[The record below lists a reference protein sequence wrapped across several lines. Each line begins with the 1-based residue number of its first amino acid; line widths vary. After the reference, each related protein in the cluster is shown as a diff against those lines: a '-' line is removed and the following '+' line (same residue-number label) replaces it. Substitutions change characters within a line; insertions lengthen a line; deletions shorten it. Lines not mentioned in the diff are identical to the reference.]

1 MNHPDRI
8 LLAVCKAFSVDPLVI
23 WSHSRTRMA
32 SYPRM
37 VAAHLM
43 REMTPMTMEDITLY
57 LNRTDHS
64 TAHYWVKT
72 AKDLEKSALYGT
84 VIKQIREDLAQDERS
99 TRPAV
104 QLHGQHPIL
113 QEGARHPYRGERL
126 RRVLQFMP
134 NQSISEADGGGEQD
148 GATTE
153 TH

>member
-37 VAAHLM
+37 VAAYLM

-134 NQSISEADGGGEQD
+134 NQSIPKADGGGEQD

>member
-1 MNHPDRI
+1 MIHPDRI
-8 LLAVCKAFSVDPLVI
+8 LLAVSKAFSIDPLII

-37 VAAHLM
+37 VAAYLM

-72 AKDLEKSALYGT
+72 AKQMAGGEPYRSVVNNIIEELTK
-84 VIKQIREDLAQDERS
+84 DEQS
-99 TRPAV
+99 SRPAV

-113 QEGARHPYRGERL
+113 QEGTRHPYRRERL
-126 RRVLQFMP
+126 RGILQWMP
-134 NQSISEADGGGEQD
+134 QVSVSSSDRGVCSDGEAAQ
-148 GATTE
+148 

>member
-1 MNHPDRI
+1 MIHPDRI
-8 LLAVCKAFSVDPLVI
+8 LLAVCKAFNVDPLVI

-72 AKDLEKSALYGT
+72 AKDLEKSDLYGS
-84 VIKQIREDLAQDERS
+84 VINQIREDLAKDEQS
-99 TRPAV
+99 SVPAHEL
-104 QLHGQHPIL
+104 QGQHPIL
-113 QEGARHPYRGERL
+113 REGARHPYRGERL
-126 RRVLQFMP
+126 RGVLQFMP
-134 NQSISEADGGGEQD
+134 SQSISKADGGGEQD